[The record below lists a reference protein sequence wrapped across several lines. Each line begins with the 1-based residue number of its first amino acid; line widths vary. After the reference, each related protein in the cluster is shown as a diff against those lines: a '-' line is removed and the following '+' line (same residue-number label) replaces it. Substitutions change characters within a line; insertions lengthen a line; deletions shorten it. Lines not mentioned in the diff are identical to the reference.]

1 MQMEAEPNHMCILL
15 RIGNFYLGLTL
26 FQVTLS
32 LAYLITFHLGMLEVA
47 SWI

>member
-1 MQMEAEPNHMCILL
+1 MEDAPNHLCILL

-26 FQVTLS
+26 MQLTFTLS
-32 LAYLITFHLGMLEVA
+32 YLITYHLQYIEIA

>member
-1 MQMEAEPNHMCILL
+1 MEAEPNHMCMLL

-26 FQVTLS
+26 FQLTLTLS
-32 LAYLITFHLGMLEVA
+32 YLITFHLAMIEIA